1 MGMEHQSNNWQEKTE
16 ELGER
21 ERERE
26 RENSPVLIY
35 PP

>member
-1 MGMEHQSNNWQEKTE
+1 MGMEHQRNNWQEETE

-21 ERERE
+21 KRGKT
-26 RENSPVLIY
+26 SPVLIY